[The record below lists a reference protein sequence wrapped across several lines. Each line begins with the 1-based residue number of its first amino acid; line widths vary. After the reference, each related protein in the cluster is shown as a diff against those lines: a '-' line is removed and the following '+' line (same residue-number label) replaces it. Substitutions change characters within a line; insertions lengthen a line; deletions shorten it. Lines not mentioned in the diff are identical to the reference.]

1 MILFLEKPTFATSP
15 TRLPLALLKYQF
27 IIINSMQTM
36 YTVGNINITDSRNPN
51 MITENDIDF
60 EHVLDMQRRNL
71 SDPDLEELR

>member
-1 MILFLEKPTFATSP
+1 
-15 TRLPLALLKYQF
+15 
-27 IIINSMQTM
+27 MQTM